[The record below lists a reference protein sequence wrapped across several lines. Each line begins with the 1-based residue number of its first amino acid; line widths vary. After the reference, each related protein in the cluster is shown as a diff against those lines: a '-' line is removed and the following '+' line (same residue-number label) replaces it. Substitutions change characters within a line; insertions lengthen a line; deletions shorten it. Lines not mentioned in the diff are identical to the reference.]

1 MLLYFILGAIFVSVV
16 LPIIENLLS
25 CLSSWSEYIS
35 YVFALKVYKIKQQIN
50 NGEDS
55 KQVEEEKTPMG
66 FQTQAV
72 GYYIPG
78 QNQEQEE
85 EEE

>member
-35 YVFALKVYKIKQQIN
+35 YVFALKVYKIK
-50 NGEDS
+50 
-55 KQVEEEKTPMG
+55 
-66 FQTQAV
+66 
-72 GYYIPG
+72 
-78 QNQEQEE
+78 
-85 EEE
+85 